1 MYSVCQHMSLFHF
14 TPCWDLN
21 CHNSVNLLFSIEAA
35 DPIDRYQSGEAV
47 NKCNEGNDGSLSFH
61 QQ

>member
-1 MYSVCQHMSLFHF
+1 MSLFHF
-14 TPCWDLN
+14 TPFRDLN
-21 CHNSVNLLFSIEAA
+21 CHNSVNLLSSVEAA

-47 NKCNEGNDGSLSFH
+47 NTCNEGNDGSLSFH